1 MDFHEDIRKRLKSI
15 RESILKEKST
25 VGIEEKDKVKDNG
38 KKRRKKKRRKWIYE
52 NAIWKIR

>member
-25 VGIEEKDKVKDNG
+25 VSIEEKDKVKDSG
-38 KKRRKKKRRKWIYE
+38 KKRKKKKRRK
-52 NAIWKIR
+52 

>member
-25 VGIEEKDKVKDNG
+25 VSVEEKDKVKDNG
-38 KKRRKKKRRKWIYE
+38 KKRRKKKRRK
-52 NAIWKIR
+52 